1 MNTCKI
7 LESVRW
13 YNLWVIVK
21 SDVFWLGQYWLCFI
35 NYNFHFWLLYS
46 VNCKKIVV
54 WSSPNVTVIIGIVNV
69 SADVLIWLQIYL
81 GGLLTFNM
89 NGISVKYN
97 FNGCMDNVVFNGVRM
112 IRDTRNGYQGFSMVG
127 VMPDPW
133 NCKVRLETARTW
145 QKTLKLRKPTKK
157 LKFCKQHKGPSQNKL
172 KKRA

>member
-1 MNTCKI
+1 MF
-7 LESVRW
+7 S
-13 YNLWVIVK
+13 
-21 SDVFWLGQYWLCFI
+21 
-35 NYNFHFWLLYS
+35 
-46 VNCKKIVV
+46 
-54 WSSPNVTVIIGIVNV
+54 
-69 SADVLIWLQIYL
+69 IWLQIYL

-157 LKFCKQHKGPSQNKL
+157 LKICKQHKGPSQNKL
-172 KKRA
+172 KKQA